1 MRKRY
6 GTAATCA
13 ALMALA
19 VAGYGRGE
27 SAAGFRKEADRLV
40 TAGRYGDSVSLY
52 RKAAAIYRR
61 VGDPNAAKV
70 LESKADRY
78 ESRIELYLHR
88 PARQRIVERHYSGK
102 RLEPVYGA
110 YLGVFVDREDGLRRR
125 YMDENSQIH
134 KDSGEFNRIIGR
146 NHAIYFMYMSY
157 GRRFPT
163 RWTEHL
169 RFNNAAA
176 HIVLSP
182 HSLQQ
187 VNDDGYLRTFARQAA
202 RSGVPIFMRFAGEM
216 NGDWVPYHGDPELYI
231 KKFRLVARI
240 MHEDA
245 PNVAMV
251 WCPNDVPE
259 HKIKQY
265 YPGPDAVDWVG
276 VNFYSV
282 LYNDNDSTRPAEWRN
297 PADSLRF
304 IYNTYAERH
313 PIMIG
318 EYAATHL
325 SRVDMRLRPDFAAA
339 KIGQLYASLPRLYPR
354 VKAVHWLSMNT
365 MKHAAP
371 GRQLNNYS
379 LLEQRQVSE
388 QYARMIQSRYFL
400 ERVIPEDPQVAGVEI
415 LRLKDDEVLS
425 GRVTLSSW
433 ARSYELNPAVV
444 YSAANRQVSVSN
456 IPGAHEWVL
465 DTRSL
470 PNGPTTINAAVKD
483 SKGRVAARTIVRVQ
497 IQN

>member
-1 MRKRY
+1 
-6 GTAATCA
+6 
-13 ALMALA
+13 MALT

-27 SAAGFRKEADRLV
+27 SAAGFRKAADRLV
-40 TAGRYGDSVSLY
+40 ATGRFGESVPLY
-52 RKAAAIYRR
+52 RKAAAVYRR

-78 ESRIELYLHR
+78 ESRIQLYVHR
-88 PARQRIVERHYSGK
+88 PARHSAVEKYYSGK

-110 YLGVFVDREDGLRRR
+110 YLGAFIDREDGVSRR
-125 YMDENSQIH
+125 YMDENSQVH
-134 KDSGEFNRIIGR
+134 KDSGEFNRITGR

-169 RFNNAAA
+169 RQHNAAA

-182 HSLQQ
+182 HNLNL
-187 VNDDGYLRTFARQAA
+187 VEDNGYLRTFARYAA
-202 RSGVPIFMRFAGEM
+202 RSGVPIFLRFAGEM
-216 NGDWVPYHGDPELYI
+216 NGDWVPYHGNPALYI
-231 KKFRLVARI
+231 QKFRLVARI

-282 LYNDNDSTRPAEWRN
+282 LFNDNDPSRPAEWRN

-304 IYNTYAERH
+304 IYNTYSERH

-365 MKHAAP
+365 LKHAQP

-379 LLEQRQVSE
+379 LLEQRPVAE

-400 ERVIPEDPQVAGVEI
+400 ERVVPDDPQFAEDEI
-415 LRLKDDEVLS
+415 VPLKEGAALF
-425 GRVTLSSW
+425 GKVTLSVWS
-433 ARSYELNPAVV
+433 RSYELNPAVV
-444 YSAANRQVSVSN
+444 YSVANRQLSVSN
-456 IPGAHEWVL
+456 VPGAHEWVL
-465 DTRSL
+465 DTRQL
-470 PNGPTTINAAVKD
+470 PNGPTTVHAAVKD
-483 SKGRVAARTIVRVQ
+483 SKGRVAARSAVRVQ